1 MKKEITMENT
11 ELMTFKEMVE
21 QGKSAQKLIEF
32 INGSEKSIDY
42 INYLLDQHYIKN
54 NKVKR
59 LVYIVSNSNIK
70 KDIMVKEFYNL
81 NNFIEEKLPNQD
93 KSLEDI
99 FDILMLIKLDFKI
112 KMENQDINLLY
123 LNNRKPSKN
132 ELIGLKNNYY
142 ALSYLNKNEHIWN
155 EFTEEEKIKFLC
167 KTVSNF
173 PYEDSQYHRKT
184 IRSLFDSLKLSP
196 FYLIKEN
203 NQIYNLIEKANEGNQ
218 EALLQSLI
226 SKHKKYFKKEKE
238 ILKKSYLIHKQKSD
252 SHIFNRLTQF
262 FNENIEIPFLFK
274 EMKDP
279 ILSDVF
285 NSQKK
290 KMLNI
295 EALIKNREFV
305 YGDIKLIDYYL
316 NNHKDNFEIGE
327 KLVNWLINS
336 DKKNYGEKMEQTC
349 LEYKG
354 KLEYE
359 LLSKHIDSK
368 NNANVIKKRI

>member
-70 KDIMVKEFYNL
+70 KDIIVKEFYNL
-81 NNFIEEKLPNQD
+81 NNFIEEKLSNQD

-99 FDILMLIKLDFKI
+99 FNILMLIKLDFKI
-112 KMENQDINLLY
+112 KMEDQDINLLY
-123 LNNRKPSKN
+123 LNSKNPSKN
-132 ELIGLKNNYY
+132 ELIELKNNYY
-142 ALSYLNKNEHIWN
+142 TLSYLNKNEHVWN

-167 KTVSNF
+167 KTVANF

-184 IRSLFDSLKLSP
+184 IRSLFDTLKLSP

-238 ILKKSYLIHKQKSD
+238 IVKKSYLIHKQKSD
-252 SHIFNRLTQF
+252 SHVFNRLTQF
-262 FNENIEIPFLFK
+262 FNENITIPFLF
-274 EMKDP
+274 EEINDP
-279 ILSDVF
+279 ILLDVF
-285 NSQKK
+285 NPQKK

-305 YGDIKLIDYYL
+305 YGDIKFVDYYL
-316 NNHKDNFEIGE
+316 NNHKDNVEIGE
-327 KLVNWLINS
+327 KLVSWLINS
-336 DKKNYGEKMEQTC
+336 DKKNYGEKMEQTY
-349 LEYKG
+349 LEYIG

>member
-54 NKVKR
+54 NKVNR

-70 KDIMVKEFYNL
+70 KDVMVKEFYNL
-81 NNFIEEKLPNQD
+81 NNFIEEKLSNQD

-99 FDILMLIKLDFKI
+99 FNILMLIKLDFKI
-112 KMENQDINLLY
+112 KMEDQDINLLY
-123 LNNRKPSKN
+123 LNSKNPSKN
-132 ELIGLKNNYY
+132 ELIELKNNYY
-142 ALSYLNKNEHIWN
+142 ALSYLNKNEHVWN

-167 KTVSNF
+167 KTVANF

-184 IRSLFDSLKLSP
+184 IRSLFDTLKLSP

-203 NQIYNLIEKANEGNQ
+203 NQIYNLIEKTNEGNQ

-238 ILKKSYLIHKQKSD
+238 IVKKSYLIHKQKSD
-252 SHIFNRLTQF
+252 SHVFNRLTQF
-262 FNENIEIPFLFK
+262 FNENITIPFLF
-274 EMKDP
+274 EEINDP
-279 ILSDVF
+279 ILRDVF
-285 NSQKK
+285 NPQKK

-305 YGDIKLIDYYL
+305 YGDIKFVDYYL
-316 NNHKDNFEIGE
+316 NNHKDNVEIGE
-327 KLVNWLINS
+327 KLVSWLINS
-336 DKKNYGEKMEQTC
+336 NKKNYGEKMEQTY
-349 LEYKG
+349 LEYIG

>member
-21 QGKSAQKLIEF
+21 QGESAQKLIEF

-70 KDIMVKEFYNL
+70 KDIIVKEFYNL
-81 NNFIEEKLPNQD
+81 NNFIEEKLSNQD

-99 FDILMLIKLDFKI
+99 FNILMLIKLDFKI
-112 KMENQDINLLY
+112 KMEDQDINLLY
-123 LNNRKPSKN
+123 LNSKNPSKN
-132 ELIGLKNNYY
+132 ELIELKNNYY
-142 ALSYLNKNEHIWN
+142 TLSYLNKNEHVWN

-167 KTVSNF
+167 KTVANF

-184 IRSLFDSLKLSP
+184 IRSLFDTLKLSP

-238 ILKKSYLIHKQKSD
+238 IVKKSYLIHKQKSD
-252 SHIFNRLTQF
+252 SHVFNRLTQF
-262 FNENIEIPFLFK
+262 FNENITIPFLF
-274 EMKDP
+274 EEINDP
-279 ILSDVF
+279 ILLEVF
-285 NSQKK
+285 NPQKQ

-295 EALIKNREFV
+295 EVLMKTRGFI
-305 YGDIKLIDYYL
+305 YHDIKYVDYYL
-316 NNHKDNFEIGE
+316 NNHKDNFKIGE
-327 KLVNWLINS
+327 KLTNWLINS
-336 DKKNYGEKMEQTC
+336 DKKNYGEKMEQTY
-349 LEYKG
+349 LEYIG

>member
-1 MKKEITMENT
+1 MKKEITMENN
-11 ELMTFKEMVE
+11 ELMTFKEMIE
-21 QGKSAQKLIEF
+21 QGNSAQKLIEF

-99 FDILMLIKLDFKI
+99 FNILMLIKLDFKI
-112 KMENQDINLLY
+112 KMEDQDINLLY
-123 LNNRKPSKN
+123 LNSKNPSKN
-132 ELIGLKNNYY
+132 ELIELKNNYY
-142 ALSYLNKNEHIWN
+142 TLSYLNKNEHVWN

-167 KTVSNF
+167 KTVANF

-184 IRSLFDSLKLSP
+184 IRSLFDTLKLSP

-238 ILKKSYLIHKQKSD
+238 IVKKSYLIHKQKSD
-252 SHIFNRLTQF
+252 SHVFNRLTQF
-262 FNENIEIPFLFK
+262 FNENITIPFLF
-274 EMKDP
+274 EEINDS
-279 ILSDVF
+279 ILLDVF
-285 NSQKK
+285 NPQKK

-305 YGDIKLIDYYL
+305 YGDIKFVDYYL
-316 NNHKDNFEIGE
+316 NNHNDKFEIGE
-327 KLVNWLINS
+327 KLVSWLINS

-349 LEYKG
+349 LEYIG

>member
-1 MKKEITMENT
+1 MENT

-70 KDIMVKEFYNL
+70 KDIIVKEFYNL
-81 NNFIEEKLPNQD
+81 NNFIEEKLSNQD

-99 FDILMLIKLDFKI
+99 FNILMLIKLDFKI
-112 KMENQDINLLY
+112 KMEDQDINLLY
-123 LNNRKPSKN
+123 LNSKNPSKN
-132 ELIGLKNNYY
+132 ELIELKNNYY
-142 ALSYLNKNEHIWN
+142 TLSYLNKNEHVWN

-167 KTVSNF
+167 KTVANF

-184 IRSLFDSLKLSP
+184 IRSLFDTLKLSP

-238 ILKKSYLIHKQKSD
+238 IVKKSYLIHKQKSD
-252 SHIFNRLTQF
+252 SHVFNRLTQF
-262 FNENIEIPFLFK
+262 FNENITIPFLF
-274 EMKDP
+274 EEINDP
-279 ILSDVF
+279 ILLDVF
-285 NSQKK
+285 NPQKK

-305 YGDIKLIDYYL
+305 YGDIKFVDYYL
-316 NNHKDNFEIGE
+316 NNHKDNVEIGE
-327 KLVNWLINS
+327 KLVSWLINS
-336 DKKNYGEKMEQTC
+336 DKKNYGEKMEQTY
-349 LEYKG
+349 LEYIG